1 MLTQHFLEKKTFFL
15 IPVVFALVLAA
26 ACGGSAQPTAVPVT
40 QPTVAAKPVVKA
52 TEAPA
57 PVATKAP
64 AVVEPVASGG
74 PGLATFDLKAP
85 IINTDR
91 SRAPEGT
98 LNLAYHTALS
108 PKWLDPQ
115 EAPASRT
122 PYSAFIGNVF
132 DPMIGATEQGTHT
145 LMLAEHFEMTDDFK
159 KATFRLRDGLKFHDG
174 STVTTADVKFT
185 YENYSGA
192 LADIFHDNT
201 ASIEVVDDKTIVF
214 NFNKPFID
222 FLLLYGSQAAGIG
235 YIVPAEYYQKVG
247 PDGFKEAPIGTGP
260 YKVVGQTTG
269 QEVVMDAFD
278 DYWRQRPNIKT
289 FVTRG
294 VPELASRV
302 AGLMTGEIDVAYF
315 VTGALLQD
323 AIDNP
328 NIQIDP
334 NNSAPFWLFFPG
346 WEEADSPFHDER
358 VREAISIALDRDFLA
373 QSETAGL
380 AIVTGNFIPPGKPGR
395 IEREPDTYDLAKAK
409 QLMADAGFPDGFEI
423 DAFTPFPPVFSLGE
437 RIMDQL
443 RDIGIK
449 STFNTTQR
457 PVFLSQ
463 LREHRAGFPGNQIV
477 FSIST
482 GPPDAAAY
490 IRAFAICEGNSSVT
504 CDPNIDEKFAQHEA
518 SLDLAERARLVE
530 EIQQYILEEHIF
542 VPVYIN
548 AFAMGA
554 GPKLAGEIEDY
565 TKVFVSLYP
574 YDDVKL
580 NP

>member
-1 MLTQHFLEKKTFFL
+1 MLFPRFFGRKATFL
-15 IPVVFALVLAA
+15 IPALSALLLAV
-26 ACGGSAQPTAVPVT
+26 ACGGSAQPAEIPVD
-40 QPTVAAKPVVKA
+40 QPTAVAAKPVAKA
-52 TEAPA
+52 TVAPA

-64 AVVEPVASGG
+64 VVEPVASGG
-74 PGLATFDLKAP
+74 PGLATFDIKAP
-85 IINTDR
+85 VINLDR

-132 DPMIGATEQGTHT
+132 DPMIGATKQGSFT
-145 LMLAEHFEMTDDFK
+145 LLLAEHFEMTEDFK
-159 KATFRLRDGLKFHDG
+159 KATLRLRDGIKFHDG
-174 STVTTADVKFT
+174 SAVTTADVKFT

-192 LADIFHDNT
+192 LADIFHDST

-269 QEVVMDAFD
+269 QEVIMDAFD

-289 FVTRG
+289 YVTRG

-315 VTGALLQD
+315 VTGALLKD

-328 NIQIDP
+328 KIQVDP

-346 WEEADSPFHDER
+346 WEEADSPFHDKR
-358 VREAISIALDRDFLA
+358 VRQAISLALDRDFLA

-409 QLMADAGFPDGFEI
+409 QLMDDAGFPDGFEI

-443 RDIGIK
+443 REIGIK
-449 STFNTTQR
+449 STLNTTQR

-490 IRAFAICEGNSSVT
+490 IRAFATCEGNSSVT
-504 CDPNIDEKFAQHEA
+504 CDSNIDEKFAQHEA
-518 SLDLAERARLVE
+518 SLDLPERAKLVN
-530 EIQQYILEEHIF
+530 EIQDYILNEYIF

-565 TKVFVSLYP
+565 TEVHVSLYP